1 MCRWGGFR
9 PNKEGETVSQQPPN
23 PVQGGLSQ
31 FLSWIENN
39 SHRLR
44 LHQGKMENPAWI
56 LQTELNWM
64 GDLLEPK
71 PSSWSGKVR

>member
-1 MCRWGGFR
+1 M
-9 PNKEGETVSQQPPN
+9 SQLPPN

-44 LHQGKMENPAWI
+44 LQKGKMENVAWI
-56 LQTELNWM
+56 SQTDLNWA
-64 GDLLEPK
+64 GTCWNLK
-71 PSSWSGKVR
+71 PVPGWPSQLKYQAWGRIGGLA